1 MEESK
6 ADTDE
11 TKDRVGAEEY
21 CENIQNCRHLKQLYK
36 KMIEYNDYNTSNHK
50 HDVHNTINMVEFIDD
65 YLHLIYQHDNDED
78 FDFIVCE
85 LDGHNCDIMN
95 CKMHRRNYR
104 NRSNDKDDDHQHMDV
119 NEAVYVDIMDTAHCY
134 FVHCYDVGKRL
145 TRSEKQLTHCAN
157 DEKHDT
163 LNTFEQQLTSKELVK
178 IKSILQEK
186 QDTFETLNGEVINTK
201 FNQISDACTHTNGKF
216 SFGNQFFYGY
226 EGEFQDPDAMI
237 EVHPIYNSLK
247 DELVSNKL
255 SVITINQF
263 INQCKKAQIHFRS
276 RYRKTHFPKLSIECI
291 LAMMIYC
298 CFDPLQAAFS
308 KTYRNQNH
316 DEHQQFY
323 HLGKHM
329 KISIQQFGTE
339 MNEGAITDFFHGI
352 NQKLSFPNYITDV
365 SIHCPLSTTSSFP
378 VALMFATLSSNGLI
392 VQFSD
397 SKKAWSGVSIS
408 PKYASVSWLSRY
420 GNEKEFLFL
429 QNAERFKI
437 VNIIDYDSG
446 YEYNVV
452 LQALRFLDQ
461 ILYSYYDTDT
471 FISLID
477 NPYTIN

>member
-6 ADTDE
+6 ADTDG

-50 HDVHNTINMVEFIDD
+50 HGVHNTINMVEFIDD

-78 FDFIVCE
+78 FEFIVCE

-145 TRSEKQLTHCAN
+145 TRSEKQLTHCVN

-237 EVHPIYNSLK
+237 EVHPIYHSLK

-255 SVITINQF
+255 SVVTINHF
-263 INQCKKAQIHFRS
+263 INQCKKAQWMNIIKTIAETVDEYHQKFIKANVIISANLYNNQLNIVAVTNDSFEYSSVGCVLNHFGQ
-276 RYRKTHFPKLSIECI
+276 RYFCNLNSETIVTISKLINAKLTNRQIESTQ
-291 LAMMIYC
+291 LDEYC
-298 CFDPLQAAFS
+298 SNKHVLEIDWRDVERNTKLGIFEKLYCLEYQWIKLHVFQA
-308 KTYRNQNH
+308 
-316 DEHQQFY
+316 
-323 HLGKHM
+323 L
-329 KISIQQFGTE
+329 
-339 MNEGAITDFFHGI
+339 
-352 NQKLSFPNYITDV
+352 FPNTDSIYIKH
-365 SIHCPLSTTSSFP
+365 IRL
-378 VALMFATLSSNGLI
+378 
-392 VQFSD
+392 
-397 SKKAWSGVSIS
+397 
-408 PKYASVSWLSRY
+408 
-420 GNEKEFLFL
+420 
-429 QNAERFKI
+429 
-437 VNIIDYDSG
+437 
-446 YEYNVV
+446 
-452 LQALRFLDQ
+452 
-461 ILYSYYDTDT
+461 
-471 FISLID
+471 
-477 NPYTIN
+477 